1 MLKFNTMGGGKQ
13 RKPPKQQNDQPDQD
27 TQAPSR

>member
-1 MLKFNTMGGGKQ
+1 MLNTMGGGKQ
-13 RKPPKQQNDQPDQD
+13 RNPPPKRQNDQPDQD